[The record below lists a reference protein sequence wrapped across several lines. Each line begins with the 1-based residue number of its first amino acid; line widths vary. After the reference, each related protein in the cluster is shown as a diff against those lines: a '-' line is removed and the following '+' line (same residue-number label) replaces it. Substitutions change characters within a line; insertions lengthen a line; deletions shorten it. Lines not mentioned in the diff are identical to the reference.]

1 MSPEVPVIIFVIA
14 IPMYFIS
21 KVSLKKLRIGSQD
34 NRKYIAII
42 PTIILSPL
50 IYIATIVIWI
60 FSISYYPNTKFDK
73 KEWNI
78 NIEQRYKMSD
88 DIIKSQMLIGKT
100 KEDVIELLGNNYYT
114 YSENHIAY
122 ELGHV
127 PFLFNIDP
135 DFLNIYFENGTVVKV
150 DQHEG

>member
-50 IYIATIVIWI
+50 IYIATILIWI
-60 FSISYYPNTKFDK
+60 FSISYYILKNKPKQSIPSLIKLGFAFMILK
-73 KEWNI
+73 K
-78 NIEQRYKMSD
+78 S
-88 DIIKSQMLIGKT
+88 
-100 KEDVIELLGNNYYT
+100 
-114 YSENHIAY
+114 A
-122 ELGHV
+122 
-127 PFLFNIDP
+127 
-135 DFLNIYFENGTVVKV
+135 
-150 DQHEG
+150 